1 MVEILLVENNK
12 GHAFLIKKALKKF
25 NGQIRVT
32 DVVSGE
38 EALAYLKEGWADLI
52 LLDLNLPGLYGLE
65 ILQTLK
71 ADARLRRIPVVILTT
86 SRAETDI
93 MKAYDSQAAGYVVK
107 PVNFEKLVEV
117 SQYISGFYK
126 KVEGV
131 PYAHITN

>member
-1 MVEILLVENNK
+1 MIEILLVENNK
-12 GHAFLIKKALKKF
+12 GHALLIRKALQKF
-25 NGQIRVT
+25 NGEIRVT

-38 EALAYLKEGWADLI
+38 EALAYLEEGWADLI

-65 ILQTLK
+65 ILQALK

-93 MKAYDSQAAGYVVK
+93 VTAYDAQAAGYVVK

-131 PYAHITN
+131 PYAHFAS

>member
-65 ILQTLK
+65 ILQALK

-131 PYAHITN
+131 PYAHITY